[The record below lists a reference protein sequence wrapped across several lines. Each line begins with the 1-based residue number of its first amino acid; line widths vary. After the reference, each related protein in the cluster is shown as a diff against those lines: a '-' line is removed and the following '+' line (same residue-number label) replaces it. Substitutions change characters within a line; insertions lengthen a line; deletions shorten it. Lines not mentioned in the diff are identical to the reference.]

1 MYTNTWQQNSEFY
14 VLNITLQITMK
25 LCLTIRN
32 FYDLSK
38 ASYKNIF
45 FLQIFSPNCERAFFK
60 NNWNSLKIINIGQ
73 HKRYPV
79 SISYLSIYASSGGF
93 YTFEVPVA
101 NYSLKFIFQIHD
113 VKKFFSLCRQISF
126 IPRTA
131 LRILTHFVRYIF
143 QLTFK
148 KHRWCNFWI
157 HIFVSGIDVS
167 KLFCWFV
174 LNNVPFQT
182 IYFYSITVPSGLYDM
197 STSFYLCISAY
208 CTFLLEIKSG
218 FTWNYKQA
226 YYSLQ

>member
-1 MYTNTWQQNSEFY
+1 M
-14 VLNITLQITMK
+14 
-25 LCLTIRN
+25 
-32 FYDLSK
+32 
-38 ASYKNIF
+38 
-45 FLQIFSPNCERAFFK
+45 
-60 NNWNSLKIINIGQ
+60 
-73 HKRYPV
+73 
-79 SISYLSIYASSGGF
+79 SYLSIYASSGGF

-101 NYSLKFIFQIHD
+101 NYSLKFIFQIHY

-131 LRILTHFVRYIF
+131 LPILTHFVRYIF

-182 IYFYSITVPSGLYDM
+182 IYFYSSTVPSGLYDM

-218 FTWNYKQA
+218 FTWNYKQD
-226 YYSLQ
+226 YYCLQ

>member
-1 MYTNTWQQNSEFY
+1 MRA
-14 VLNITLQITMK
+14 
-25 LCLTIRN
+25 CLFQKRVKFTYNHQYR
-32 FYDLSK
+32 STQEV
-38 ASYKNIF
+38 S
-45 FLQIFSPNCERAFFK
+45 
-60 NNWNSLKIINIGQ
+60 SL
-73 HKRYPV
+73 
-79 SISYLSIYASSGGF
+79 ISYLSIYASSGGF

-174 LNNVPFQT
+174 LNNVPFQLYTSIQLQYQVAFTTWARVFTCAFPHIVHFYWKLKVDSHET
-182 IYFYSITVPSGLYDM
+182 INRIIIVCNKSHHKFCFKLNQIPAFK
-197 STSFYLCISAY
+197 ST
-208 CTFLLEIKSG
+208 
-218 FTWNYKQA
+218 W
-226 YYSLQ
+226 